1 MAGGEAGTVD
11 ILVKVFLENLRKQ
24 LPQAEHAAL
33 TQNACTLAAIAHQ
46 WKGSL
51 GLLGARRAQAG
62 AARLDELCRL
72 GEPERLSETFAAL
85 RRELL
90 ELSDALEA
98 AASTA
103 SDKGAARDD
112 AAGSP

>member
-1 MAGGEAGTVD
+1 MAGGDPSTVT
-11 ILVKVFLENLRKQ
+11 IIIKVFLENLRKL

-33 TQNACTLAAIAHQ
+33 TQNPCALAAIAHQ

-51 GLLGARRAQAG
+51 GLLGARRAQSS
-62 AARLDELCRL
+62 AARLEELCRL

-98 AASTA
+98 AAPVA
-103 SDKGAARDD
+103 SDKADVRA
-112 AAGSP
+112 P